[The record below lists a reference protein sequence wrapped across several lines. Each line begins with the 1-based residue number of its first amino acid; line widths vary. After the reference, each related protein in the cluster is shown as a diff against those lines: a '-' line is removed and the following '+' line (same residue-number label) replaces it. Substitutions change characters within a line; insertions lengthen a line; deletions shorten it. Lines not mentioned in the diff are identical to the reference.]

1 MNRKIT
7 IWCIGLFAILFMF
20 PGHSMSAPVRKP
32 VLDSVYYYI
41 KVDTS
46 GVDLGYLK
54 AADAEGGDV
63 TLSAGATKGDDFAM
77 WKVLDNEP
85 MDTDNKYTLVNRKCD
100 TLRFDPVRTQ
110 TDTVATIRA
119 GGICN
124 IWLDL
129 VFNEDSRNQFETSYR
144 EDLVSY
150 TYYLTMRSDGVVMFS
165 AGDSEN
171 PQLNFSIE
179 RVSELP
185 DPATYYRLKVDTTG
199 VPGVAPLGF
208 LSADTIN
215 RPDGGPDTLAVA
227 KTLRDD
233 LSLWKFEVDTIVY
246 DTTFF
251 QLRNKGTGN
260 ILAFD
265 IPGQDTIACLKEDG
279 TLNQWRIPFFME
291 ENGIGRL
298 MVRDTLAHKDYY
310 LGLQHAGTQDT
321 IVMLAADTVQ
331 YRCLKFV
338 IEEDGYVPA
347 LPDSSIVDSTM
358 VYKVKYVNGPYA
370 GKYLGANPR
379 GRDSVLLNKVYA
391 HLPDGQFVV
400 YRDNKYTLMN
410 RAGNVTTGRYTR
422 ANENEDKHFYET
434 DSLSVVYDDSGE
446 VVPNRYTTKK
456 PYDETGRRDTFEI
469 LPIDFNIATEKLN
482 PYLGY
487 KYLRFGELSSFSY
500 AFSYTSADTLNGR
513 VIGYDPAD
521 SLAVLLAEGDTMQ
534 FVLEVT
540 EPNITQG
547 APAIAGIPALERL
560 AYRLRSKEDSTLY
573 FSVQADSLAVDTI
586 PYTSSFFLKEDTVLV
601 PEPEKKGYYFIE
613 NSNTVSVRK
622 LLADST
628 KHFNLVPIDSTD
640 THLFELIQ
648 KDRYVAEE
656 DPYEYLT
663 ELLYGRG
670 LYELSADVYGES
682 RYLTK
687 NYYHYAVLGKEGESM
702 LRSGSYTPADFHLWI
717 DTARGPGYNPVKPSF
732 YIVKD
737 VDSTSLTALQP
748 LNISGYFLHVMDSA
762 SLSEHDDYVVE
773 IDGKTYNRVN
783 FVKAHRRSA
792 GELLLDTTSRAQ
804 FRDSVGFAGKN
815 EQAINEY
822 RFYLQ
827 YVDEND
833 NDDRY
838 YIVTEQG
845 YGGKPGVRG
854 YLSINPSD
862 NPSDR
867 KLYVGPRDGV
877 SIVPLTVFRAS
888 MVSNEVIPPVVEE
901 VTKKI
906 TVIGGNGQVDIR
918 NATGLRVIVYNVV
931 GQQVAD
937 KILTADQE
945 TIPVSRGVLIVKIG
959 DKTTR
964 KVIVR

>member
-1 MNRKIT
+1 M
-7 IWCIGLFAILFMF
+7 
-20 PGHSMSAPVRKP
+20 
-32 VLDSVYYYI
+32 
-41 KVDTS
+41 
-46 GVDLGYLK
+46 
-54 AADAEGGDV
+54 
-63 TLSAGATKGDDFAM
+63 
-77 WKVLDNEP
+77 
-85 MDTDNKYTLVNRKCD
+85 
-100 TLRFDPVRTQ
+100 
-110 TDTVATIRA
+110 
-119 GGICN
+119 
-124 IWLDL
+124 
-129 VFNEDSRNQFETSYR
+129 
-144 EDLVSY
+144 
-150 TYYLTMRSDGVVMFS
+150 
-165 AGDSEN
+165 
-171 PQLNFSIE
+171 
-179 RVSELP
+179 
-185 DPATYYRLKVDTTG
+185 
-199 VPGVAPLGF
+199 
-208 LSADTIN
+208 
-215 RPDGGPDTLAVA
+215 
-227 KTLRDD
+227 
-233 LSLWKFEVDTIVY
+233 
-246 DTTFF
+246 
-251 QLRNKGTGN
+251 
-260 ILAFD
+260 
-265 IPGQDTIACLKEDG
+265 
-279 TLNQWRIPFFME
+279 
-291 ENGIGRL
+291 
-298 MVRDTLAHKDYY
+298 
-310 LGLQHAGTQDT
+310 
-321 IVMLAADTVQ
+321 
-331 YRCLKFV
+331 
-338 IEEDGYVPA
+338 
-347 LPDSSIVDSTM
+347 
-358 VYKVKYVNGPYA
+358 
-370 GKYLGANPR
+370 
-379 GRDSVLLNKVYA
+379 
-391 HLPDGQFVV
+391 
-400 YRDNKYTLMN
+400 
-410 RAGNVTTGRYTR
+410 
-422 ANENEDKHFYET
+422 
-434 DSLSVVYDDSGE
+434 
-446 VVPNRYTTKK
+446 
-456 PYDETGRRDTFEI
+456 
-469 LPIDFNIATEKLN
+469 
-482 PYLGY
+482 
-487 KYLRFGELSSFSY
+487 
-500 AFSYTSADTLNGR
+500 
-513 VIGYDPAD
+513 IGYDPAD

-534 FVLEVT
+534 FVLEVA

-601 PEPEKKGYYFIE
+601 PEPEEKGYYFIE

-640 THLFELIQ
+640 IHLFTLTP

-737 VDSTSLTALQP
+737 VDSTSLTASQP

-762 SLSEHDDYVVE
+762 SLPEHDDYVVE

-833 NDDRY
+833 DDRC

-845 YGGKPGVRG
+845 YGGKPGIRG

-877 SIVPLTVFRAS
+877 SIVPLTVSRAS

>member
-1 MNRKIT
+1 
-7 IWCIGLFAILFMF
+7 
-20 PGHSMSAPVRKP
+20 MSRV
-32 VLDSVYYYI
+32 
-41 KVDTS
+41 
-46 GVDLGYLK
+46 
-54 AADAEGGDV
+54 GG
-63 TLSAGATKGDDFAM
+63 
-77 WKVLDNEP
+77 
-85 MDTDNKYTLVNRKCD
+85 
-100 TLRFDPVRTQ
+100 
-110 TDTVATIRA
+110 RA
-119 GGICN
+119 G
-124 IWLDL
+124 
-129 VFNEDSRNQFETSYR
+129 S
-144 EDLVSY
+144 
-150 TYYLTMRSDGVVMFS
+150 
-165 AGDSEN
+165 
-171 PQLNFSIE
+171 
-179 RVSELP
+179 
-185 DPATYYRLKVDTTG
+185 
-199 VPGVAPLGF
+199 
-208 LSADTIN
+208 
-215 RPDGGPDTLAVA
+215 
-227 KTLRDD
+227 
-233 LSLWKFEVDTIVY
+233 
-246 DTTFF
+246 
-251 QLRNKGTGN
+251 
-260 ILAFD
+260 
-265 IPGQDTIACLKEDG
+265 
-279 TLNQWRIPFFME
+279 
-291 ENGIGRL
+291 
-298 MVRDTLAHKDYY
+298 
-310 LGLQHAGTQDT
+310 
-321 IVMLAADTVQ
+321 
-331 YRCLKFV
+331 
-338 IEEDGYVPA
+338 
-347 LPDSSIVDSTM
+347 
-358 VYKVKYVNGPYA
+358 
-370 GKYLGANPR
+370 
-379 GRDSVLLNKVYA
+379 
-391 HLPDGQFVV
+391 
-400 YRDNKYTLMN
+400 
-410 RAGNVTTGRYTR
+410 VTTGRYE
-422 ANENEDKHFYET
+422 ENTKIFRIT
-434 DSLSVVYDDSGE
+434 DLLQVVYDPVSGHML
-446 VVPNRYTTKK
+446 PDQYTNTV
-456 PYDETGRRDTFEI
+456 DTFEI
-469 LPIDFNIATEKLN
+469 VPITYGHIETEKFK
-482 PYLGY
+482 PGLGY
-487 KYLRFGELSSFSY
+487 KYLQPDELNSFSY
-500 AFSYTSADTLNGR
+500 VFSYTSADTLDGR

-521 SLAVLLAEGDTMQ
+521 SLVVLLAEGDTMQ
-534 FVLEVT
+534 FVLEVSET
-540 EPNITQG
+540 YSAG
-547 APAIAGIPALERL
+547 APAIAGIPALERFT
-560 AYRLRSKEDSTLY
+560 YRLRSRDDSTLY
-573 FSVQADSLAVDTI
+573 FSVQADSLAMDTI
-586 PYTSSFFLKEDTVLV
+586 PYRSSFFLKEDTI
-601 PEPEKKGYYFIE
+601 PGNGYYFIE
-613 NSNTVSVRK
+613 DREDNVVVPVRK

-640 THLFELIQ
+640 THLFELIPAE
-648 KDRYVAEE
+648 RYVAEE

-663 ELLYGRG
+663 GLRYGRG

-717 DTARGPGYNPVKPSF
+717 DTARGPGFNPVKPSF

-737 VDSTSLTALQP
+737 VDSTLLTTSQP

-762 SLSEHDDYVVE
+762 SLPEHDDYVVE

-833 NDDRY
+833 DDNRC

-877 SIVPLTVFRAS
+877 SIVPLTVSRAS